1 MPKRRSRRQVT
12 PGGLGRTG
20 GDGTPYWCHYL
31 QATLGGVT
39 LESDV
44 SPSHT
49 RPRAHTCT
57 HWSPVSLAP
66 PLSAFGL
73 CLQPPPHS
81 FNFPYSYIQAIA
93 YDIA

>member
-1 MPKRRSRRQVT
+1 MT

-44 SPSHT
+44 SRALWLSPLPPPSL
-49 RPRAHTCT
+49 
-57 HWSPVSLAP
+57 SPSLALYLQSHSSARSNV
-66 PLSAFGL
+66 LSLESDVSHAL
-73 CLQPPPHS
+73 LLS
-81 FNFPYSYIQAIA
+81 LAL
-93 YDIA
+93 